1 MSNIYHGKKV
11 LVPGGSG
18 LVGHALCEQLI
29 AAGAEVRVAS
39 LDDPARAPEGVE
51 FVRADLMNYEKC
63 VELCKGMDYVFNLT
77 GVKGSQITCKER
89 PALYFERSMM
99 LSSNMLRAVHV
110 AGVERY
116 LFTSS
121 YSVYAPAEVFHED
134 DAFKFAPSNN
144 DWGNAWGKR
153 VGELH
158 IEAYRREFKD
168 CNICIVRPASVF
180 GPFDLFSSDGMV
192 VSALTYRACN
202 GQNPLVVWGDGT
214 AVRDFIYSKDLAR
227 GMMIMQEKMPDKPV
241 NLGSGRGYSI
251 RELAELVVKYANPG
265 IELVFDT
272 TKPSGD
278 PIRVMDVSRA
288 ASYGFQVEVPLD
300 IAIRETVEWY
310 KNNRD
315 SLEKRYNIFAEK

>member
-1 MSNIYHGKKV
+1 MANIYQGKKV

-18 LVGHALCEQLI
+18 LVGHALCEQLL
-29 AAGAEVRVAS
+29 AAGAQVRVVS
-39 LDDPARAPEGVE
+39 LDDPARAPEGTE
-51 FVRADLMNYEKC
+51 FIKTDLMDYNKC
-63 VELCKGMDYVFNLT
+63 VEVCQGMDYVFNLT
-77 GVKGSQITCKER
+77 GVKGSQITCRER

-99 LSSNMLRAVHV
+99 LSSNMLRAQHA

-121 YSVYAPAEVFHED
+121 YSVYAPAEVFNED
-134 DAFKFAPSNN
+134 DAFMFPPSDN

-153 VGELH
+153 TGELH
-158 IEAYRREFKD
+158 VEAYRREFKD

-180 GPFDLFSSDGMV
+180 GPYDMFSSEGMV

-214 AVRDFIYSKDLAR
+214 SVRDFIYSKDLAR
-227 GMMIMQEKMPDKPV
+227 GMMLMLEKMPDKPV

-251 RELAELVVKYANPG
+251 RELAEVVVKHANPG
-265 IELVFDT
+265 IELVFDD

-278 PIRVMDVSRA
+278 PKRVMNVERA
-288 ASYGFQVEVPLD
+288 KSYGFEVEYPLD
-300 IAIRETVEWY
+300 TAIGETVEWY

-315 SLEKRYNIFAEK
+315 SLDKRYNIFKEN